1 MVYYIYM
8 RQKRCAL
15 IVILS
20 LLCMLFIGTPL
31 LANSTGEILYA
42 SSFSEEREPPTKEK
56 QAEKKTPEKK
66 EAQPLGTKVTQNT
79 LVMYTPEAE
88 DNTQQEGVLEVQR
101 EKNESQSA
109 FQPKAIS
116 FGLTG
121 DLYIEDQ
128 NFALYAAPFFQ
139 YYKDNFKLRF
149 EIPANLY
156 FRQSNEWKFGFDDRG
171 WQFFT
176 DPSFWPIYQGILH
189 KVDTIA
195 YSLRIQNAEIFSFD
209 FSRRERK
216 GLSSGGL
223 ISPALEDPR
232 YRMALQGALYVNTT
246 FFSAEAYT
254 PNIEDLNVVGG
265 RLGLHSSSRH
275 PVETGVSVAY
285 GSDLQAANSLGLLAM
300 GVDQYIPLFTTAK
313 TKTGLLLETG
323 IIAPIEEGNLDWK
336 AIAQISS
343 GFFKSLDSFYLSG
356 GVTIRSERF
365 SSNHY
370 VSYSRSIY
378 RGFFNQYYR
387 DNQSAIHSMY
397 ANETSSG
404 VYEDG
409 PYMIQYETD
418 NRITFGKE
426 QQLRIVYALN
436 FSQSPIDKNWDYN
449 FDRFTALWTLNDPLA
464 YKRWHGS
471 AGISMENLGGLI
483 KGDQSFLE
491 FTKSKN
497 TYLYG
502 SIRYGITDFLFIQ
515 GALSVG
521 KDPVSASLGVTLRF

>member
-8 RQKRCAL
+8 KRTTLVFGVLFSTLL
-15 IVILS
+15 IFL
-20 LLCMLFIGTPL
+20 MGAPLFAEG
-31 LANSTGEILYA
+31 TGEILYA
-42 SSFSEEREPPTKEK
+42 SSFSEEIPPASKTTPE
-56 QAEKKTPEKK
+56 EKKNPPKK
-66 EAQPLGTKVTQNT
+66 EAKPQGTKVSEKT
-79 LVMYTPEAE
+79 LVMYTPDEENITAE
-88 DNTQQEGVLEVQR
+88 ETQKPQELQDKSQQE
-101 EKNESQSA
+101 
-109 FQPKAIS
+109 FQPKSIS

-139 YYKDNFKLRF
+139 YYKDNLKLRF
-149 EIPANLY
+149 EIPANMY
-156 FRQSNEWKFGFDDRG
+156 FRQNNEWGFAFDYRG

-176 DPSFWPIYQGILH
+176 DPSFWPIYQGVLH
-189 KVDTIA
+189 KIDTIA
-195 YSLRIQNAEIFSFD
+195 YALRIQDAEIFSLD

-216 GLSSGGL
+216 GLSAGGF
-223 ISPALEDPR
+223 IAPALDDPR
-232 YRMALQGALYVNTT
+232 YRMALQGAFYVNTT

-254 PNIEDLNVVGG
+254 PNMEDLTVAGA
-265 RLGLHSSSRH
+265 RLGFHSSSRH
-275 PVETGVSVAY
+275 PVETGISVAY
-285 GSDLQAANSLGLLAM
+285 GSDLQSSQNTLGLLAL
-300 GVDQYIPLFTTAK
+300 GVDQYIPLFTTTK

-323 IIAPIEEGNLDWK
+323 IIAPIEEGTLDWK

-343 GFFKSLDSFYLSG
+343 GFFRSLDSFYLSG
-356 GVTIRSERF
+356 GITVNSDRF

-404 VYEDG
+404 VYENG
-409 PYMIQYETD
+409 PYMLQYETD
-418 NRITFGKE
+418 NRIKFGKE
-426 QQLRIVYALN
+426 QELRIVYALN
-436 FSQSPIDKNWDYN
+436 FSQDPVAKNWDYN

-464 YKRWHGS
+464 YKKWHGS
-471 AGISMENLGGLI
+471 AGISMENLGSLI

-491 FTKSKN
+491 FTKMKH
-497 TYLYG
+497 TYLHG

-515 GALSVG
+515 GAINIG